1 MQELLEAGRVL
12 QAERDALQKLVGSA
26 AAATSC
32 PAGGSG
38 SSGAGCMAAGA
49 LGAEVPPLG
58 DATNSPGAVPAMARS
73 PSLAGSG
80 EYEGGLLQRYRVS
93 ASGIQP
99 AVAAAPASS
108 GAAIPASWGGRAGG
122 GRQATGSPRPTSPAA
137 RNKLL
142 VGGGWWVQ
150 EAEARRVHHQILP
163 AAEMQCCVLISMPR
177 PTNLSSLLPSLPTQ
191 VKSGSSFNAMVR
203 ALKQELVSSGALARG
218 TGPTALY
225 EVDKAS
231 GRVWPALWSK
241 IPCLA
246 SAVSRPAGAAAAPV
260 AVHAK
265 PRPVLLPVYLLLNSS
280 LPPTTPCSSRSTGWW
295 CTMPHMLR
303 WRRSAARTGGAWRL
317 AAATHPR
324 PSGSH

>member
-1 MQELLEAGRVL
+1 MVQRLGGENEQLRRENERLARVIDSGDWGRQRVQELLEAGRVL

-58 DATNSPGAVPAMARS
+58 DATNSPGAVPAMARL

-177 PTNLSSLLPSLPTQ
+177 PTNLSSLLPPLFPNT
-191 VKSGSSFNAMVR
+191 GEER
-203 ALKQELVSSGALARG
+203 LLVQRHG
-218 TGPTALY
+218 
-225 EVDKAS
+225 
-231 GRVWPALWSK
+231 
-241 IPCLA
+241 
-246 SAVSRPAGAAAAPV
+246 AGAQA
-260 AVHAK
+260 
-265 PRPVLLPVYLLLNSS
+265 RPGVQ
-280 LPPTTPCSSRSTGWW
+280 
-295 CTMPHMLR
+295 
-303 WRRSAARTGGAWRL
+303 RSACTG
-317 AAATHPR
+317 HR
-324 PSGSH
+324 PHSSVRS